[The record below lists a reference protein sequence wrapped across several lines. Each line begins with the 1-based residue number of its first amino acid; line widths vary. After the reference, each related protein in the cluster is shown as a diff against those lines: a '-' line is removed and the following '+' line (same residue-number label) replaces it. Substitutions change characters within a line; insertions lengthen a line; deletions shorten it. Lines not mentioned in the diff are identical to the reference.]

1 MMAPLIGMLIAAM
14 ASLLRCVCSSK
25 LLNEVMP
32 DGFEFVQP
40 LVLTDDAASAEA
52 PVVGTPL
59 LG

>member
-1 MMAPLIGMLIAAM
+1 M

-25 LLNEVMP
+25 LLNEEMP